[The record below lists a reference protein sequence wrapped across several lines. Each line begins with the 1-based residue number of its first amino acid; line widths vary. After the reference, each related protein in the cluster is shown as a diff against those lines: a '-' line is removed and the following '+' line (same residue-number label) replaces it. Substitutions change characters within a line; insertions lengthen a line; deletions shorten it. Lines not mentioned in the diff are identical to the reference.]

1 MYETPEPEELRKFLR
16 SHDLTGAAA
25 AALLGV
31 EARTVRKWTA
41 SKDADNRRRMPWSA
55 WALLL
60 ILTEEKT
67 PAQIRKE
74 IEVTSLRG

>member
-1 MYETPEPEELRKFLR
+1 MYDIPKPEELREFLR
-16 SHDLTGAAA
+16 SHDLTGSAA

-55 WALLL
+55 WALLQ
-60 ILTEEKT
+60 ILVKDAT
-67 PAQIRKE
+67 PAEILRE
-74 IEVTSLRG
+74 IEKPRPA